1 MSASDITF
9 DFSGRVAIVTGAGS
23 GIGRAI
29 ALELAQSGAGVV
41 LGDLK
46 QEVADKVVA
55 EIEAA
60 GGKAVAVGGDVAD
73 PANADALV
81 RAAESLPG
89 TLSMAVNNAG
99 IGGPHAD
106 AGDYPLDGWQRVID
120 INLNGVLYGMRAQLA
135 AMAAAGTKGSIV
147 NMASIL
153 GSVGFAGSSA
163 YVAAKHGVV
172 GMTKTAAWEYG
183 PRGIRVNAVGP
194 GFILTPLIQDT
205 MDEAALQ
212 GLAARHPPGLLG
224 TSEEVSA
231 LTLFLLSDR
240 ASFIT
245 GSYHLVD
252 GGYTAI

>member
-1 MSASDITF
+1 MPASDITF

-41 LGDLK
+41 AGDLK
-46 QEVADKVVA
+46 PEVAEKVVA

-60 GGKAVAVGGDVAD
+60 GGRAVALAGDVAD

-81 RAAESLPG
+81 QAAGRLPG
-89 TLSMAVNNAG
+89 TLAMAVNNAG
-99 IGGPHAD
+99 IGGPHAH
-106 AGDYPLDGWQRVID
+106 AGDYPLDGWKRVID

-172 GMTKTAAWEYG
+172 GMTKAAAWEYG

-194 GFILTPLIQDT
+194 GFILTPLVESA

-212 GLAARHPPGLLG
+212 DLAERHAPGRLG
-224 TSEEVSA
+224 RPEEVAA

-252 GGYTAI
+252 GGYTAS

>member
-1 MSASDITF
+1 MTF
-9 DFSGRVAIVTGAGS
+9 DFSDRVAIVTGAGS

-29 ALELAQSGAGVV
+29 ALELGRSGAAVV
-41 LGDLK
+41 VGDLK
-46 QEVADKVVA
+46 QEVAEKVVA

-60 GGKAVAVGGDVAD
+60 GGKALAVAGDVAD
-73 PANADALV
+73 PANAEALV
-81 RAAESLPG
+81 RAAAGLPG

-106 AGDYPLDGWQRVID
+106 AGDYPLDGWKRVID

-172 GMTKTAAWEYG
+172 GMTKSAAWEYG

-194 GFILTPLIQDT
+194 GFILTPLVEEA

-212 GLAARHPPGLLG
+212 ALAERHAPGRLG
-224 TSEEVSA
+224 TPEEVSA

-252 GGYTAI
+252 GGYTAS

>member
-23 GIGRAI
+23 GIGRSI
-29 ALELAQSGAGVV
+29 ALELARSGAGVV
-41 LGDLK
+41 VGDLTR
-46 QEVADKVVA
+46 EVAGKVVT
-55 EIEAA
+55 EIEAM
-60 GGKAVAVGGDVAD
+60 GGKAVAVAGDVAD

-81 RAAESLPG
+81 EAARRLPG
-89 TLSMAVNNAG
+89 TLAMAVNNAG

-106 AGDYPLDGWQRVID
+106 AGDYPLDGWKKVID

-172 GMTKTAAWEYG
+172 GMTKSAAWEYG
-183 PRGIRVNAVGP
+183 ARGIRVNAVGP
-194 GFILTPLIQDT
+194 GFILTPLVEDA
-205 MDEAALQ
+205 MDATALE
-212 GLAARHPPGLLG
+212 GLAQRHALGRLG
-224 TSEEVSA
+224 TSEEVGA

-245 GSYHLVD
+245 GSYNLVD
-252 GGYTAI
+252 GGYTAN

>member
-23 GIGRAI
+23 GIGKAI
-29 ALELAQSGAGVV
+29 ALELARSGAAVV
-41 LGDLK
+41 VGDLG
-46 QEVADKVVA
+46 QEVTDKVVA

-60 GGKAVAVGGDVAD
+60 GGKAVGVAGDVAD
-73 PANADALV
+73 PASADALV
-81 RAAESLPG
+81 RAAQDLPG
-89 TLSMAVNNAG
+89 RLAMAVNNAG

-106 AGDYPLDGWQRVID
+106 AGDYPLDGWKKVID

-172 GMTKTAAWEYG
+172 GMTKSAAWEYG
-183 PRGIRVNAVGP
+183 ARGIRVNAVGP
-194 GFILTPLIQDT
+194 GFILTPLVESA

-212 GLAARHPPGLLG
+212 GLAQRHALG
-224 TSEEVSA
+224 RLGNPEEVAA

-245 GSYHLVD
+245 GSCHLVD
-252 GGYTAI
+252 GGYTAT

>member
-46 QEVADKVVA
+46 QEVADKVAA

-194 GFILTPLIQDT
+194 GFILTPLVEDA
-205 MDEAALQ
+205 MDEATLQ
-212 GLAARHPPGLLG
+212 GLSLIH
-224 TSEEVSA
+224 
-231 LTLFLLSDR
+231 
-240 ASFIT
+240 I
-245 GSYHLVD
+245 
-252 GGYTAI
+252 

>member
-29 ALELAQSGAGVV
+29 ALELARSGAAVV
-41 LGDLK
+41 AGDLT
-46 QEVADKVVA
+46 QEAADKVVA
-55 EIEAA
+55 EIAAA
-60 GGKAVAVGGDVAD
+60 GGRAVAVAGDVAD

-81 RAAESLPG
+81 RAAQDLPG
-89 TLSMAVNNAG
+89 RLTIAVNNAG

-106 AGDYPLDGWQRVID
+106 AGDYPLDGWKKVID

-172 GMTKTAAWEYG
+172 GMTKSAAWEYG
-183 PRGIRVNAVGP
+183 ARGIRVNAIGP
-194 GFILTPLIQDT
+194 GFILTPLVEDA

-212 GLAARHPPGLLG
+212 GLAQRHALG
-224 TSEEVSA
+224 RLGNPEEVAA

-252 GGYTAI
+252 GGYTAT

>member
-1 MSASDITF
+1 MSDITF
-9 DFSGRVAIVTGAGS
+9 DFSDRVAIVTGAGS

-29 ALELAQSGAGVV
+29 ALELGRSGAAVV
-41 LGDLK
+41 VGDLK
-46 QEVADKVVA
+46 QEVAEKVVA

-60 GGKAVAVGGDVAD
+60 GGKALAVAGDVAD
-73 PANADALV
+73 PANAEALV
-81 RAAESLPG
+81 RAAAGLPG

-106 AGDYPLDGWQRVID
+106 AGDYPLDGWKRVID

-172 GMTKTAAWEYG
+172 GMTKSAAWEYG

-194 GFILTPLIQDT
+194 GFILTPLVEEA

-212 GLAARHPPGLLG
+212 ALAERHAPGRLG
-224 TSEEVSA
+224 TPEEVSA

-252 GGYTAI
+252 GGYTAS

>member
-1 MSASDITF
+1 MSTSDVTF

-29 ALELAQSGAGVV
+29 ALELARSGAGVV
-41 LGDLK
+41 VGDLR
-46 QEVADKVVA
+46 QDVADAVVS
-55 EIEAA
+55 EIEGA
-60 GGKAVAVGGDVAD
+60 GGRAVGVAGDVAD
-73 PANADALV
+73 PANADALI
-81 RAAESLPG
+81 RAAAGLPG
-89 TLSMAVNNAG
+89 TLAMAVNNAG

-106 AGDYPLDGWQRVID
+106 AGDYPLDGWKTVID

-135 AMAAAGTKGSIV
+135 AMAGAGTRGSIV

-172 GMTKTAAWEYG
+172 GMTKAAAWEYG
-183 PRGIRVNAVGP
+183 ARGIRVNAVGP
-194 GFILTPLIQDT
+194 GFILTPLVEDS
-205 MDEAALQ
+205 MDDAALD
-212 GLAARHPPGLLG
+212 GLARRHALG
-224 TSEEVSA
+224 RLGAAEEVAA

-240 ASFIT
+240 ARFIT

-252 GGYTAI
+252 GGYTAA

>member
-1 MSASDITF
+1 MSDITF

-23 GIGRAI
+23 GIGKAI
-29 ALELAQSGAGVV
+29 ALELARSGAGVV
-41 LGDLK
+41 VGDLK
-46 QEVADKVVA
+46 QDVAEKVVA
-55 EIEAA
+55 EIDAA
-60 GGKAVAVGGDVAD
+60 GGKAVAVGGDVAN
-73 PANADALV
+73 PANAEALV
-81 RAAESLPG
+81 KAAASLPG

-106 AGDYPLDGWQRVID
+106 VGDYPLDGWKRVID

-172 GMTKTAAWEYG
+172 GMTKSAAWEYG

-194 GFILTPLIQDT
+194 GFILTPLVEDA
-205 MDEAALQ
+205 MDEATLQ
-212 GLAARHPPGLLG
+212 GLAERHALGRLG
-224 TSEEVSA
+224 TSEEVAA

-252 GGYTAI
+252 GGYTAT

>member
-1 MSASDITF
+1 MSDITF

-29 ALELAQSGAGVV
+29 ALELGRSGAAVV

-46 QEVADKVVA
+46 QEVAEKVVA
-55 EIEAA
+55 EIEAE
-60 GGKAVAVGGDVAD
+60 GGKALAVAGDVAD
-73 PANADALV
+73 PANAEALV
-81 RAAESLPG
+81 RATEGLPG

-99 IGGPHAD
+99 IGGPHAE
-106 AGDYPLDGWQRVID
+106 AGDYPLDGWKRVID

-135 AMAAAGTKGSIV
+135 AIAAAGTKGSIV

-172 GMTKTAAWEYG
+172 GMTKSAAWEYG

-194 GFILTPLIQDT
+194 GFILTPLVEES

-212 GLAARHPPGLLG
+212 ALAERHAPGRLG
-224 TSEEVSA
+224 TPEEVAA

-252 GGYTAI
+252 GGYTAT

>member
-1 MSASDITF
+1 MSDITF

-29 ALELAQSGAGVV
+29 ALELARSGAEIVV
-41 LGDLK
+41 GDLK
-46 QEVADKVVA
+46 QEVAEKVVA

-60 GGKAVAVGGDVAD
+60 GGKALAVAGDVAD
-73 PANADALV
+73 PANAEALV
-81 RAAESLPG
+81 EAAGRLPG
-89 TLSMAVNNAG
+89 TLAMAVNNAG

-106 AGDYPLDGWQRVID
+106 AGDYPLEGWKRVID

-135 AMAAAGTKGSIV
+135 AMAAAETKGSIV

-172 GMTKTAAWEYG
+172 GMTKSAAWEYG
-183 PRGIRVNAVGP
+183 ARGIRVNAVGP
-194 GFILTPLIQDT
+194 GFILTPLVEDA

-212 GLAARHPPGLLG
+212 GLAQRHALGRLG
-224 TSEEVSA
+224 TSEEVAA

-252 GGYTAI
+252 GGYTAT

>member
-1 MSASDITF
+1 MTF

-29 ALELAQSGAGVV
+29 ALELARSGAGVV
-41 LGDLK
+41 VGDL
-46 QEVADKVVA
+46 QQGVADKVAA
-55 EIEAA
+55 EIEQA
-60 GGKAVAVGGDVAD
+60 GGKALGVSGDVAD
-73 PANADALV
+73 PANAEALV

-89 TLSMAVNNAG
+89 TLAMAVNNAG

-106 AGDYPLDGWQRVID
+106 AGDYPVDDWNRVID

-135 AMAAAGTKGSIV
+135 AMAKAGTKGSIV

-172 GMTKTAAWEYG
+172 GMTKSAAWEYG
-183 PRGIRVNAVGP
+183 SRGIRVNAVGP
-194 GFILTPLIQDT
+194 GFILTPLVESS
-205 MDEAALQ
+205 MDDAALQ
-212 GLAARHPPGLLG
+212 GLAERHAFGRLG
-224 TSEEVSA
+224 TPEEVAA

-252 GGYTAI
+252 GGYTAT